1 MGLPAKPSLRISVA
15 LLAAALAAAPGLAR
29 AQQTAV
35 ADDGRGIDAAAPCAL
50 CRVLTAGLQPTG
62 PTILASAGYGYTE
75 SMLGMGDTHHRLAG
89 ALTLD
94 ERALPWL
101 DVALRLEGRYDAHV
115 FPGQP
120 TDTGL

>member
-1 MGLPAKPSLRISVA
+1 MGLPAKLSRRITGA
-15 LLAAALAAAPGLAR
+15 LFAAALAAAPGRVRAEQSAR
-29 AQQTAV
+29 L
-35 ADDGRGIDAAAPCAL
+35 DDPRAMDAAAPCAV

-62 PTILASAGYGYTE
+62 PTLLASGGYGYTE
-75 SMLGMGDTHHRLAG
+75 SVLGMGDTHHRLAG

-120 TDTGL
+120 TDKG